1 MQDLLKDI
9 FSFLPPHSIWD
20 WLIITFI
27 FAFFIQV
34 FYYLYFFAKIAFYK
48 QPTVQLQTAPVSVIV
63 CAKNERENLLEFLP
77 IILAQD
83 YPDFE
88 VIVVNDNSLDDT
100 QDVLKAFSLQNNNL
114 KIVTVP
120 DNDRFYGNKKFAL
133 TLGIKA
139 AKNETVLLTDADC
152 KPTSNQWISLM
163 TAYKNPQKKIILGI
177 GNYEQQPSLL
187 NKLIRFETFY
197 TAIQY
202 TSFALRK
209 LPYMGVGR
217 NLSYHTDVF
226 FNNKGFASHHHIIS
240 GDDDLF
246 VNEVANHNNTQVV
259 LNAAAHTISKPK
271 TTFDKWIR
279 QKQRHFLSGTHY
291 KLKHQLLL
299 GTFMFSNLI
308 FVGLFFLLVFKI
320 PHIHLIVGLFVL
332 KYIIQMLIFRFSTKQ
347 LGNKDIIIFTP
358 IFELFFMFFNPI
370 LVISNFIK
378 KRTQWN

>member
-20 WLIITFI
+20 WLVITFI
-27 FAFFIQV
+27 LAFLIQV
-34 FYYLYFFAKIAFYK
+34 FYYIYFFAKIAFYK
-48 QPTVQLQTAPVSVIV
+48 QPLLKNHSTPVSVIV

-77 IILAQD
+77 IILSQD

-88 VIVVNDNSLDDT
+88 VIVVNDNSVDDT
-100 QDVLKAFSLQNNNL
+100 QDVLKAFSLQHNNL
-114 KIVTVP
+114 KVVTVP

-139 AKNETVLLTDADC
+139 AKYETVLLTDADC
-152 KPTSNQWISLM
+152 KPASNQWISLM
-163 TAYKNPQKKIILGI
+163 TAYENPKKKIILGI
-177 GNYEQQPSLL
+177 GNYEQQLGLL

-202 TSFALRK
+202 TSYALRN

-217 NLSYHTDVF
+217 NLSYNSSLF

-246 VNEVANHNNTQVV
+246 VNEVANNSNTQIVIHTD
-259 LNAAAHTISKPK
+259 AHTVSKPE
-271 TTFDKWIR
+271 TTLKKWIR

-291 KLKHQLLL
+291 KLKHQILL

-320 PHIHLIVGLFVL
+320 PYVHLIVGLFLL

-347 LGNKDIIIFTP
+347 LGNEDIIIYTP

-378 KRTQWN
+378 KRTKWN